1 MSMERLHGLS
11 AFVRA
16 VEAGS
21 FTGAARLLGT
31 TPSAISKSISRL
43 EARLGVK
50 LFHRSTRAFVLT
62 DEGQAYYARV
72 APLVR
77 GLEEATEVLAKPAAA
92 VGRLRVSLPGDLG
105 KSLLGPITATLM
117 PRHPRLSLDI
127 SLSDQHVDL
136 IREGFDLAL
145 RAGHPTDS
153 GLYARP
159 LAELPLAL
167 VASPAYLARHG
178 EPRTAADLGAHR
190 HVRYRLGGQILP
202 IAFADGTRVPLD
214 AARDGAH
221 DGIFDSDSGE
231 AMRIAAVN
239 GLGIAQLLRTVVQHD
254 LDAGRLRVVLPD
266 AALRPVPLQVLH
278 GFGRR
283 LPARA
288 KVFVDFVAAEL
299 SGR

>member
-1 MSMERLHGLS
+1 MERLHGLS

-31 TPSAISKSISRL
+31 TPSAISKSVSRL

-62 DEGQAYYARV
+62 DEGTAYHARV

-77 GLEEATEVLAKPAAA
+77 GLEEASEVLAKSSAA
-92 VGRLRVSLPGDLG
+92 VGRLRVSMPSDLG
-105 KSLLGPITATLM
+105 RSLLKPITARLM

-127 SLSDQHVDL
+127 GISDQHVDL
-136 IREGFDLAL
+136 IREGYDLAL
-145 RAGHPTDS
+145 RAGRAADS
-153 GLYARP
+153 GLYARL
-159 LAELPLAL
+159 LADLPLVL
-167 VASPAYLARHG
+167 VASPAYLASHG
-178 EPRTAADLGAHR
+178 EPRTVADLQDHR
-190 HVRYRLGGQILP
+190 HVRYRLAGQILP
-202 IAFADGTRVPLD
+202 LAFADGSRVQQ
-214 AARDGAH
+214 DGV
-221 DGIFDSDSGE
+221 FDSDSGE
-231 AMRIAAVN
+231 AMRTAAVN
-239 GLGIAQLLRTVVQHD
+239 GLGIAQLLRTIVQDD

-266 AALRPVPLQVLH
+266 VPLRPVPLQVLH

-288 KVFVDFVAAEL
+288 KVFIDFVAAEL
-299 SGR
+299 AGRPASS